1 MRVRRTQK
9 EKRIARHFGGEE
21 IFDMRSAFFVQT
33 FFSPLTPLFEK
44 LFQQQKNRWSFKQ
57 RRMVSPSFQRFDSR
71 VGLRFLSASSKI
83 LIPKKDGIGELMKFL
98 QVL

>member
-33 FFSPLTPLFEK
+33 FFPPLTPLFFEK
-44 LFQQQKNRWSFKQ
+44 LFQQQKTAGLLGEGEWFHPRFNGSILALSF
-57 RRMVSPSFQRFDSR
+57 VF
-71 VGLRFLSASSKI
+71 
-83 LIPKKDGIGELMKFL
+83 
-98 QVL
+98 

>member
-44 LFQQQKNRWSFKQ
+44 LFQQQKIAGLLSKKEWFH
-57 RRMVSPSFQRFDSR
+57 
-71 VGLRFLSASSKI
+71 LRFNGSI
-83 LIPKKDGIGELMKFL
+83 L
-98 QVL
+98 VLGFVF